1 MGVAR
6 DDAYASSECEAEA
19 VSLAGDLPG
28 QVDDSNALN
37 PLSAGQS
44 SYEAEL
50 RKLHFEAHEALICR
64 DDEVRRFYRHQA
76 RLEGKIASLREK
88 LGDKEAE
95 IASLREKM
103 GKKEAEIASL
113 HEKVAQARERI
124 REMKAT
130 RLWRFG
136 VRCRG
141 LSARA
146 RALLRLPGLAG
157 TP

>member
-1 MGVAR
+1 
-6 DDAYASSECEAEA
+6 
-19 VSLAGDLPG
+19 
-28 QVDDSNALN
+28 
-37 PLSAGQS
+37 
-44 SYEAEL
+44 
-50 RKLHFEAHEALICR
+50 
-64 DDEVRRFYRHQA
+64 
-76 RLEGKIASLREK
+76 LEGKIASLREK

>member
-88 LGDKEAE
+88 
-95 IASLREKM
+95 M